1 MEDLETRIEKVL
13 ANIEVCKADII
24 EATELLA
31 KARTEAEKDA
41 CKRMISKAGYTKQY
55 AEQVLNH
62 LLDEMPIETILKFY

>member
-1 MEDLETRIEKVL
+1 MEDLETRIEK
-13 ANIEVCKADII
+13 AMETIEQCNAKII
-24 EATELLA
+24 EANALLL
-31 KARTEAEKDA
+31 KAGTDAEKDA